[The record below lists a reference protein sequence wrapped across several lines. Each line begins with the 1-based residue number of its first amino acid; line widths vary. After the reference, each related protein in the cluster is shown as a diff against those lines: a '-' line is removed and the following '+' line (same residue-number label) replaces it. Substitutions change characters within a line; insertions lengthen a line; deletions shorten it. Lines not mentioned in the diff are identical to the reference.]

1 MTVLEHV
8 PDERLVDLSQRAREV
23 HVGRLLL
30 GLVAAL
36 LIGFGRVLGGV
47 VNGVVWSFLAVRE
60 GYRDARSPERAP
72 QRAGGP
78 GGGRA

>member
-8 PDERLVDLSQRAREV
+8 PDERLAELGERARQV

-36 LIGFGRVLGGV
+36 LIGFGRLLGGV
-47 VNGVVWSFLAVRE
+47 VNGVVWTFLAVRE
-60 GYRDARSPERAP
+60 GYRDARSPERTP
-72 QRAGGP
+72 QRAGGA
-78 GGGRA
+78 G

>member
-8 PDERLVDLSQRAREV
+8 PTERLDALSERARQV

-36 LIGFGRVLGGV
+36 LIGFGRLLGGL
-47 VNGVVWSFLAVRE
+47 VNGVVWTFLAVRE
-60 GYRDARSPERAP
+60 GYRDARSPERTP
-72 QRAGGP
+72 SRSGGAG
-78 GGGRA
+78 

>member
-8 PDERLVDLSQRAREV
+8 PDERLAELSERARQV

-36 LIGFGRVLGGV
+36 LIGFGRALGGV
-47 VNGVVWSFLAVRE
+47 VNGVVWAFLAVRE
-60 GYRDARSPERAP
+60 GYRDARSPERTP
-72 QRAGGP
+72 RRSGGAG
-78 GGGRA
+78 